1 MEAHYTTVNIS
12 SGSLEEVKKIVE
24 ETKQALNETATEAPV
39 TTPVTETEAPKG
51 EVKEKA
57 EVATEAP
64 TETTTEE
71 GSNKTANARI
81 RELNAKAKA
90 AEEKSK
96 SLSEQIAELTRSVEP
111 GATQQYQPQIQ
122 PGTEV
127 SREQY
132 ENDVAQRADALV
144 QLRMKQKEVLDNV
157 NNESREAVK
166 TYPQLDPSSEEFDKE
181 LSESISTATMAMIS
195 RTPTASVKKFVSS
208 LMKPYLRSVG
218 REVGKAQGEMAK
230 QVTQTALRPTTV
242 KAKEKAFH
250 EKSLKEMEETLGVV
264 Q

>member
-1 MEAHYTTVNIS
+1 VEARDTTINIS
-12 SGSLEEVKKIVE
+12 HVSLEEVKKIVE
-24 ETKQALNETATEAPV
+24 EKTTALNETATEAPV
-39 TTPVTETEAPKG
+39 TTPVTETEAPKTE
-51 EVKEKA
+51 EVKSEGK
-57 EVATEAP
+57 TED
-64 TETTTEE
+64 TTQVEE

-111 GATQQYQPQIQ
+111 GATQYTPQIQ

-242 KAKEKAFH
+242 KAKEKT
-250 EKSLKEMEETLGVV
+250 SKEMTTKELEEKLGIVY
-264 Q
+264 

>member
-1 MEAHYTTVNIS
+1 MEAHDTTVNIS
-12 SGSLEEVKKIVE
+12 RGSLEEVKTIVE
-24 ETKQALNETATEAPV
+24 EKTTALNETATEAPV
-39 TTPVTETEAPKG
+39 TTPVTETEAPKTE
-51 EVKEKA
+51 EVKSEGK
-57 EVATEAP
+57 TED
-64 TETTTEE
+64 TTQVEE

-96 SLSEQIAELTRSVEP
+96 SLSEQVAELTRSVEP
-111 GATQQYQPQIQ
+111 GATQTYTPQIQ

-166 TYPQLDPSSEEFDKE
+166 TYPQLDPNSEEFDKE

-242 KAKEKAFH
+242 KAKEKT
-250 EKSLKEMEETLGVV
+250 SKEMTTKELEEKLGIVY
-264 Q
+264 